1 MLYSCHW
8 YAEGVAITSLLCK
21 RKSVGHDAWVG
32 FPHGMDK
39 TRNFSRQFW
48 RFRSCLRVFFGKFDD
63 VTKKVQNHR
72 FSGSRKV
79 PTAQR
84 APHHQRRRNQPSEL
98 HGTNLNNSAQVVP
111 LFLLLDTLSQRYR
124 YRNNIPFTTPLPSHS
139 FLHKIQIYLSTEQV
153 KPSHVQASRPR
164 RR

>member
-1 MLYSCHW
+1 MQRELLSLHY
-8 YAEGVAITSLLCK
+8 YASARALGMTHGSDSLMAWTRPAIFLANFGDSEAASGCFSGNLMTSK
-21 RKSVGHDAWVG
+21 RRSS
-32 FPHGMDK
+32 K
-39 TRNFSRQFW
+39 TI
-48 RFRSCLRVFFGKFDD
+48 VFFAKSSDGF
-63 VTKKVQNHR
+63 N
-72 FSGSRKV
+72 
-79 PTAQR
+79 AR